1 MPTAPPTITTVD
13 DLLRFVDS
21 STPQELWTFL
31 SAADL
36 AMARLLLERVV
47 AVINNKGGVL
57 KTSVTTNLGGQ
68 LAEAGS
74 RILILDMD
82 RQGNCAQDLGY
93 GADERNDQGLGLV
106 QAIMTGTPLQPVRE
120 VRPNL
125 DVVPGGSRLDD
136 LRAILTARR
145 SENPGAAADA
155 LVLSLAPIAHQYDV
169 VLIDCPPGEP
179 ILQEAALGVARWLLV
194 PTRSD
199 ASSRAGLGDVAKRLQ
214 SVRHYNPDVELLG
227 VVLTATTQN
236 ATRIH
241 ERVFDRIK
249 EDLGTDGL
257 IFNAKIRYAEAAA
270 ADARERGQLV
280 HELEKVVSASPA
292 WYESLRNGQPVE
304 RLAGSAS
311 TLAGDYAALAAEFVQ
326 TLIEAEAEGEDEDAD
341 EDAGDDFSD
350 DGEAIEDAVA
360 AEDATS
366 TPAALTAKAGFGDRG
381 SAGKAGDQPTLAL
394 APTKEKSA

>member
-1 MPTAPPTITTVD
+1 MPTAPPTITSVE
-13 DLLRFVDS
+13 DLLSFAES
-21 STPQELWTFL
+21 ATPQDLWALLRT
-31 SAADL
+31 ADL
-36 AMARLLLERVV
+36 AMSRLLLERVV

-57 KTSVTTNLGGQ
+57 KTSVTTNLAGQ

-93 GADERNDQGLGLV
+93 GADERNDHGLGLV
-106 QAIMTGTPLQPVRE
+106 QSLMTGTPLQPVRD
-120 VRPNL
+120 VRANL

-241 ERVFDRIK
+241 ERLYERVT
-249 EDLGTDGL
+249 EDLGTEGL

-326 TLIEAEAEGEDEDAD
+326 TLIEAEAEGEDEGEDEGEEFDDGHALENVLDAEVAED
-341 EDAGDDFSD
+341 EDASTDVVTGSSP
-350 DGEAIEDAVA
+350 
-360 AEDATS
+360 ATGGTAS
-366 TPAALTAKAGFGDRG
+366 TSGTQLTR
-381 SAGKAGDQPTLAL
+381 AL
-394 APTKEKSA
+394 ASSKEKSA